1 VGKFL
6 TRSAL
11 RQARGGPTVYVHGVF
26 ETVTIL
32 LSEAARVVHRRTE
45 SFAIRLL
52 ARTPA
57 VLTRVFT
64 LGGAAQELYPD
75 VVDACEEEGGVPSR
89 LLKTDAGDGRQEGT
103 PWRMF
108 AGSLSGRASRA
119 GSRLMVSRARV
130 RVG

>member
-1 VGKFL
+1 MDWAAAGGGYDASVGTDCL
-6 TRSAL
+6 TI
-11 RQARGGPTVYVHGVF
+11 RGSTS
-26 ETVTIL
+26 L
-32 LSEAARVVHRRTE
+32 L
-45 SFAIRLL
+45 
-52 ARTPA
+52 
-57 VLTRVFT
+57 
-64 LGGAAQELYPD
+64 ELYPD